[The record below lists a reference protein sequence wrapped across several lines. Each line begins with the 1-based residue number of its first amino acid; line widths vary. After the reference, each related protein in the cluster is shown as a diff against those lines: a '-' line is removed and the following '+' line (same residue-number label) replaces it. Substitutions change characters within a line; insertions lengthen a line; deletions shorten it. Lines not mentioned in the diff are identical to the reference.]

1 MQRSVF
7 HPEQI
12 SVWSALSGIC
22 RPVHLTPSSPGMMDA
37 LVPRQDECVE
47 EKILHSSKPNKR
59 PVIPAGHSRTAADM
73 SSSTLDFWFNQA
85 SAWALRWSPGV
96 WGAFWGQRW
105 LQLSENHLN
114 ISLIWAFWSWHAN
127 GWFPKSFGLRQI
139 PVSLGALRKE
149 KINVTTSSG

>member
-7 HPEQI
+7 RPEQI

-37 LVPRQDECVE
+37 LVPRQYECVE

-73 SSSTLDFWFNQA
+73 SSSTLDLKLSSVRVNRA
-85 SAWALRWSPGV
+85 SA
-96 WGAFWGQRW
+96 
-105 LQLSENHLN
+105 
-114 ISLIWAFWSWHAN
+114 
-127 GWFPKSFGLRQI
+127 
-139 PVSLGALRKE
+139 
-149 KINVTTSSG
+149 